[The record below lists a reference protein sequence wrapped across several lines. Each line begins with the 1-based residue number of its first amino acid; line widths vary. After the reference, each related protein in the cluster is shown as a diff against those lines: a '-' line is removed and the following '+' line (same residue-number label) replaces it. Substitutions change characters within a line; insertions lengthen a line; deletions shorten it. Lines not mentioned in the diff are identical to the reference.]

1 MAQNS
6 TPFLQTR
13 PHQVTCAPSISTSH
27 SPHTTTCSTAS
38 YLNNFLLPPQ
48 WPLTHSFHSITPM
61 SPAFNAH
68 LPLPATCLGRSR
80 LHRSSRSRATL
91 ATPEQT
97 LHLLPASC
105 SCHGTLPQHTVGHSG
120 AQSSLF
126 EGSEEYTGLGARRPR
141 LQTEALR
148 LSVCGASGKSLPLWA
163 SASPLETL
171 SNISW
176 HKQYG
181 QQGQQAAGTRSS

>member
-6 TPFLQTR
+6 TPSLQTH

-61 SPAFNAH
+61 SPACNAH
-68 LPLPATCLGRSR
+68 LPLPATRPGRSR
-80 LHRSSRSRATL
+80 LHISSRSRVTL
-91 ATPEQT
+91 ATQEQT

-105 SCHGTLPQHTVGHSG
+105 SCHGSLPQHTVGHSG
-120 AQSSLF
+120 AQSALF
-126 EGSEEYTGLGARRPR
+126 EGSEEYWPRGQETKATDRGTETVCLWGLR
-141 LQTEALR
+141 QVT
-148 LSVCGASGKSLPLWA
+148 
-163 SASPLETL
+163 SPLGL
-171 SNISW
+171 SIPSGNA
-176 HKQYG
+176 Q
-181 QQGQQAAGTRSS
+181 